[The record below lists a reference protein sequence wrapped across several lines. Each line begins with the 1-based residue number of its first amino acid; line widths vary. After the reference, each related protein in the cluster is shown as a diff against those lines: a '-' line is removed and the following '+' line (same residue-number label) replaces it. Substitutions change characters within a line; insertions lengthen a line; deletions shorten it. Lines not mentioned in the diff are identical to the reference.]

1 MFINR
6 LAPVKAYTGDI
17 LSPENINE
25 NNNYFKK
32 ALQFVADKQTCRWT
46 TTYSLVL
53 RVDQTVTNATANLDM
68 LLRRAIPPPTFRVV
82 GATGGTGGSSK
93 TAAVVIESVS
103 IVIYYTAT
111 TAFELA
117 VRPNG
122 TASDERIEFPVRSSS
137 LATEPYQVVR
147 LMNLTHNDTR
157 DLFRVRT
164 VGGTTGSLPAGTTIT
179 KFDVTVGFASDKY
192 ISGNRTNSTLTKP
205 NITLP
210 EFTDASLCQA
220 STFTG
225 IKSTVEAA
233 ATDAQAGVPFRW
245 SAVDFFDITSA
256 TAIVE
261 RAKPAIGAYVDPLF
275 NGSIQTAP
283 NIIGI
288 WVDADLSV
296 VGTGSVS
303 TNLLDSSFVSIGY
316 NLSNPVAANIQAGT
330 IGTQTRNTGTPSNT
344 TDYYATLTA
353 PAGNTIRRAT
363 IYVLFQ

>member
-25 NNNYFKK
+25 NNNYVKK
-32 ALQFVADKQTCRWT
+32 AIQFIADQQTCRWT
-46 TTYSLVL
+46 TTYSLVQ
-53 RVDQTVTNATANLDM
+53 RVDQSVTNAAANLDM

-82 GATGGTGGSSK
+82 GTTGGTGGSSK
-93 TAAVVIESVS
+93 TAPVVIESVS

-137 LATEPYQVVR
+137 LSTEPYQVVR

-192 ISGNRTNSTLTKP
+192 LSGNRTNSTLTKP
-205 NITLP
+205 SVTLT

-220 STFTG
+220 TTFTG

-233 ATDAQAGVPFRW
+233 ATNAQGGVPFRW
-245 SAVDFFDITSA
+245 SAVDFFDLASTTDIRQYTKS
-256 TAIVE
+256 I
-261 RAKPAIGAYVDPLF
+261 IGAYVDPAF

-288 WVDADLSV
+288 WMDSDLSV
-296 VGTGSVS
+296 VGTGSV
-303 TNLLDSSFVSIGY
+303 TTGLLNNTGASFGYSIT
-316 NLSNPVAANIQAGT
+316 NPVAANIQAGT

-344 TDYYATLTA
+344 TDYYAAIL
-353 PAGNTIRRAT
+353 PDAGNIIRRAT